1 MVYWLFSI
9 VHKTI
14 KLKYYFP
21 WVCSM
26 GRRDIGKSEAKW
38 SPSVSQDVSQRLTL
52 ANAKTPRFTDS
63 EDETVARQNGDR
75 RHSNDHPR
83 SKERPEESDATG
95 PAQAATG
102 AECRDSKN
110 GAIASAGRLLTTYC
124 PDYTTRGVLS
134 GVNAYSC
141 KFWEIL
147 STPSVDHRIS
157 EGRSGESVH
166 LCAGRRAPDGGM
178 FFRCECVLL
187 PSVVVSHSVRCRLR
201 TEGIVDEFICLL
213 HAMLAL
219 PTQTLL
225 PVGFNE
231 QTNCLSRY
239 TLASFSTTPR
249 ILSATPSY
257 IRETRSPGP
266 RIAGEF

>member
-1 MVYWLFSI
+1 MPLRDDKHQRILPSPRAADDGSLDSSQLRG
-9 VHKTI
+9 HKWEQVSTGS
-14 KLKYYFP
+14 
-21 WVCSM
+21 VST

-38 SPSVSQDVSQRLTL
+38 SPSVSRDVYRRPAL
-52 ANAKTPRFTDS
+52 AKAKTPRFTDS

-134 GVNAYSC
+134 GVSAYSC

-147 STPSVDHRIS
+147 STTSVDHRIS
-157 EGRSGESVH
+157 EGRPGESAH
-166 LCAGRRAPDGGM
+166 KCWSSSSRW
-178 FFRCECVLL
+178 CC
-187 PSVVVSHSVRCRLR
+187 
-201 TEGIVDEFICLL
+201 I
-213 HAMLAL
+213 
-219 PTQTLL
+219 L
-225 PVGFNE
+225 PV
-231 QTNCLSRY
+231 
-239 TLASFSTTPR
+239 
-249 ILSATPSY
+249 
-257 IRETRSPGP
+257 
-266 RIAGEF
+266 